1 MSMDVERQR
10 CAWAKLFLRAGMGRL
25 MISIGLSAAASVGAA
40 PPQVQFAGFA
50 VTGDA
55 AGANSNVRVLD
66 DLMKGDLA
74 IARNQ
79 RLLAAIEAEV
89 PAHLVLATDGMAR
102 LDGSTSAVAV
112 AAAIDRETVSVE
124 AIAGQYKL
132 VSEIA
137 GQALFFDFRER
148 QVIAS
153 VPVTVQHIDI
163 LDAEPTED
171 EKAAALRRLLDVDSP
186 HGVVANMAVAIAT
199 ARIPQAAGLRMQL
212 VELAAADGALDA
224 YPELARRVASGVAGH
239 EFSKLFVSGTGLSLL
254 PYRAGQAIGGAMAA
268 RFADGSVYN
277 LTIPDTDYAIR
288 LRIERV
294 AQRAVEQSAALE
306 RRLYGVFFHVV
317 VEEPLSG
324 RRYLDQPLRQGATK
338 VIPVSQTRVDDA
350 SAYYDTL
357 LEAFA
362 SVAAASQGRGDEW
375 LAEQPGGRAARAHWN
390 DFKDLIE
397 TCR

>member
-1 MSMDVERQR
+1 MLLVG
-10 CAWAKLFLRAGMGRL
+10 AG
-25 MISIGLSAAASVGAA
+25 SGLAASDGAA
-40 PPQVQFAGFA
+40 PAQVQFAGFA

-55 AGANSNVRVLD
+55 AGANTNVRVLD
-66 DLMKGDLA
+66 ELLKGELA
-74 IARNQ
+74 VVRNQ
-79 RLLAAIEAEV
+79 RLLAAIQAEAPV
-89 PAHLVLATDGMAR
+89 HLALATDGMAR

-153 VPVTVQHIDI
+153 VPVTVQHIDV
-163 LDAEPTED
+163 LGTEPGDE
-171 EKAAALRRLLDVDSP
+171 EKAAALRRLLDAEGP
-186 HGVVANMAVAIAT
+186 HGVVANMAAAIAT
-199 ARIPQAAGLRMQL
+199 ARIPEAAGLRMQL
-212 VELAAADGALDA
+212 VELGAAEGVLDA
-224 YPELARRVASGVAGH
+224 HPELARRVASGVAGH

-294 AQRAVEQSAALE
+294 AQRAIEQNAALE
-306 RRLYGVFFHVV
+306 RRLYGVFFHVM
-317 VEEPLSG
+317 VEEPVSG

-338 VIPVSQTRVDDA
+338 VIPASQTNVDDA
-350 SAYYDTL
+350 SALYDTL
-357 LEAFA
+357 LEGFA
-362 SVAAASQGRGDEW
+362 SVAAASQGRADEW
-375 LAEQPGGRAARAHWN
+375 LAEQPDRKSTRLNSSHH
-390 DFKDLIE
+390 
-397 TCR
+397 

>member
-1 MSMDVERQR
+1 MLLVG
-10 CAWAKLFLRAGMGRL
+10 AG
-25 MISIGLSAAASVGAA
+25 SGLAASDGAA
-40 PPQVQFAGFA
+40 PAQVQFAGFA

-55 AGANSNVRVLD
+55 AGANTNVRVLD
-66 DLMKGDLA
+66 ELLKGELA
-74 IARNQ
+74 VVRNQ
-79 RLLAAIEAEV
+79 RLLEAILAEA
-89 PAHLVLATDGMAR
+89 PADFALATDGLAR

-163 LDAEPTED
+163 LATEPGED
-171 EKAAALRRLLDVDSP
+171 EKAAALRRLLDVEGP
-186 HGVVANMAVAIAT
+186 YGVVANMAAAIAT
-199 ARIPQAAGLRMQL
+199 ARIPEAAGLRMQL
-212 VELAAADGALDA
+212 VELGAAEGALDA

-277 LTIPDTDYAIR
+277 LSIPDTDYAIR
-288 LRIERV
+288 VRIDRV
-294 AQRAVEQSAALE
+294 AKRAVEQNAALE
-306 RRLYGVFFHVV
+306 RRLYGVFFHMV

-324 RRYLDQPLRQGATK
+324 RRYIDQPLRQGATK
-338 VIPVSQTRVDDA
+338 VIPASQANVDDA
-350 SAYYDTL
+350 SAFYDTL
-357 LEAFA
+357 LEGFA
-362 SVAAASQGRGDEW
+362 SVAAASQGRGDDW
-375 LAEQPGGRAARAHWN
+375 LAEQPGGRAARSQWN

>member
-1 MSMDVERQR
+1 MLM
-10 CAWAKLFLRAGMGRL
+10 RAGV
-25 MISIGLSAAASVGAA
+25 GLLLVSVGAGGAASVSATMG
-40 PPQVQFAGFA
+40 QVQFAGFA

-55 AGANSNVRVLD
+55 AGANSNVQVLD
-66 DLMKGDLA
+66 ELLKGELA

-79 RLLAAIEAEV
+79 RLLEAILAEA
-89 PAHLVLATDGMAR
+89 PADFALATDGLAR

-163 LDAEPTED
+163 LATEPGED
-171 EKAAALRRLLDVDSP
+171 EKAAALRRLLDVEGP
-186 HGVVANMAVAIAT
+186 YGVVANMAAAIAT
-199 ARIPQAAGLRMQL
+199 ARIPEAAGLRMQL
-212 VELAAADGALDA
+212 VELGAAEGALDA

-277 LTIPDTDYAIR
+277 LSIPDTDYAIR
-288 LRIERV
+288 VRIDRV
-294 AQRAVEQSAALE
+294 AKRAVEQNAALE
-306 RRLYGVFFHVV
+306 RRLYGVFFHMV

-324 RRYLDQPLRQGATK
+324 RRYIDQPLRQGATK
-338 VIPVSQTRVDDA
+338 VIPASQANVDDA
-350 SAYYDTL
+350 SAFYDTL
-357 LEAFA
+357 LEGFA
-362 SVAAASQGRGDEW
+362 SVAAASQGRGDDW
-375 LAEQPGGRAARAHWN
+375 LAEQPGGRAARSQWN

>member
-1 MSMDVERQR
+1 MEAPLERFNR
-10 CAWAKLFLRAGMGRL
+10 VRMLMRAGV
-25 MISIGLSAAASVGAA
+25 GLLLVSVGAGGAASVSATMG
-40 PPQVQFAGFA
+40 QVQFAGFA

-55 AGANSNVRVLD
+55 AGANSNVQVLD
-66 DLMKGDLA
+66 ELLKGELA

-79 RLLAAIEAEV
+79 RLLEAILAEA
-89 PAHLVLATDGMAR
+89 PADFALATDGLAR

-163 LDAEPTED
+163 LATEPGED
-171 EKAAALRRLLDVDSP
+171 EKAAALRRLLDVEGP
-186 HGVVANMAVAIAT
+186 YGVVANMAAAIAT
-199 ARIPQAAGLRMQL
+199 ARIPEAAGLRMQL
-212 VELAAADGALDA
+212 VELGAAEGALDA

-277 LTIPDTDYAIR
+277 LSIPDTDYAIR
-288 LRIERV
+288 VRIDRV
-294 AQRAVEQSAALE
+294 AKRAVEQNAALE
-306 RRLYGVFFHVV
+306 RRLYGVFFHMV

-324 RRYLDQPLRQGATK
+324 RRYIDQPLRQGATK
-338 VIPVSQTRVDDA
+338 VIPASQANVDDA
-350 SAYYDTL
+350 SAFYDTL
-357 LEAFA
+357 LEGFA
-362 SVAAASQGRGDEW
+362 SVAAASQGRGDDW
-375 LAEQPGGRAARAHWN
+375 LAEQPGGRAARSQWN

>member
-1 MSMDVERQR
+1 MLLVG
-10 CAWAKLFLRAGMGRL
+10 AG
-25 MISIGLSAAASVGAA
+25 SGLAASDGAA
-40 PPQVQFAGFA
+40 PAQVQFAGFA

-55 AGANSNVRVLD
+55 AGANTNVRVLD
-66 DLMKGDLA
+66 ELLKGELA
-74 IARNQ
+74 VVRNQ
-79 RLLAAIEAEV
+79 RLLAAIQAEAPV
-89 PAHLVLATDGMAR
+89 HVALATDGMAR

-153 VPVTVQHIDI
+153 VPVTVQHIDV
-163 LDAEPTED
+163 LGTEPGDE
-171 EKAAALRRLLDVDSP
+171 EKAAALRRLLDAEGP
-186 HGVVANMAVAIAT
+186 HGVVANMAAAIAT
-199 ARIPQAAGLRMQL
+199 ARIPEAAGLRMQL
-212 VELAAADGALDA
+212 VELGAAEGVLDA
-224 YPELARRVASGVAGH
+224 HPELARRVASGVAGH

-294 AQRAVEQSAALE
+294 AQRAIEQNAALE
-306 RRLYGVFFHVV
+306 RRLYGVFFHVM
-317 VEEPLSG
+317 VEEPVSG

-338 VIPVSQTRVDDA
+338 VIPASQTSVDDA
-350 SAYYDTL
+350 SALYDTL
-357 LEAFA
+357 LEGFA
-362 SVAAASQGRGDEW
+362 SVAAASQGRADEW
-375 LAEQPGGRAARAHWN
+375 LAEQPGGRAARTQWN

>member
-1 MSMDVERQR
+1 MEVQLERFS
-10 CAWAKLFLRAGMGRL
+10 WATTLMRAGVWTLLASLGPA
-25 MISIGLSAAASVGAA
+25 GAASAGT
-40 PPQVQFAGFA
+40 PPAQVQFAGFA

-55 AGANSNVRVLD
+55 SGANSNVRVLD
-66 DLMKGDLA
+66 DLLKGELA
-74 IARNQ
+74 VARNQ
-79 RLLAAIEAEV
+79 RLLAAIRAEA
-89 PAHLVLATDGMAR
+89 PAHLALATDELAR

-112 AAAIDRETVSVE
+112 AAAIDRETSSVE
-124 AIAGQYKL
+124 AIGGQYKL

-153 VPVTVQHIDI
+153 VPVTVQHIDV
-163 LDAEPTED
+163 LATEPGED
-171 EKAAALRRLLDVDSP
+171 KKSAALQRLLDVEGP
-186 HGVVANMAVAIAT
+186 HGFVANMAAAIAT
-199 ARIPQAAGLRMQL
+199 ARIPEAAGLRMQL
-212 VELAAADGALDA
+212 VELGAVDGVLDA

-277 LTIPDTDYAIR
+277 LTIPDADYAIR

-294 AQRAVEQSAALE
+294 AQRAIEQNAALE

-324 RRYLDQPLRQGATK
+324 RRYLDQALRQGATK
-338 VIPVSQTRVDDA
+338 VIPASQANIDDA
-350 SAYYDTL
+350 SAFYDTL
-357 LEAFA
+357 LEGFA
-362 SVAAASQGRGDEW
+362 SVAAASLGRGDEW
-375 LAEQPGGRAARAHWN
+375 LAEQPGGRAARAQWN